1 MVSTQS
7 ATCPSSPLRARV
19 IFVVAGD
26 NKAGTVHEILKMR
39 NRCFNHSVELV
50 QAESGSVLWLFG
62 DFAETHRQP
71 SFLSGNQR
79 C

>member
-7 ATCPSSPLRARV
+7 ATCPSSPLRAHV

-26 NKAGTVHEILKMR
+26 NKDDTVPEIFKMR
-39 NRCFNHSVELV
+39 YRCFKDSVELV
-50 QAESGSVLWLFG
+50 QAERGSVLWLFG

-71 SFLSGNQR
+71 SLLSGNQR